1 MSKPDRPEHRFSHW
15 VDVLMDRIL
24 LPPCYYTA
32 VDTGTQVFKGKK
44 GSKEAE
50 NARFAWEN
58 HRRYMGIKP
67 YHLDWYGWQGFEN
80 APPGHGIYTQFELKY
95 GKNDTNDGQ
104 DQTLDVLRR
113 NNIPT
118 GVYRT
123 IVDVFAH
130 MRDAGFRLHGNAAS
144 IAHEVELRWRAADE
158 AARGAVAAPKKRRA
172 SARSAYPT
180 RPSKAALARGAR
192 MAAVRP

>member
-24 LPPCYYTA
+24 LPCCYYTA
-32 VDTGTQVFKGKK
+32 VDTGTQVFKGTD
-44 GSKEAE
+44 A
-50 NARFAWEN
+50 ARFAWEN
-58 HRRYMGIKP
+58 HRRFMGIRP
-67 YHLDWYGWQGFEN
+67 HHLDFYGWQGFEN

-158 AARGAVAAPKKRRA
+158 AARGPAPAPKKRRA

-192 MAAVRP
+192 MTQVRP